1 ASGLRFAW
9 DFGDGSAATAYGAS
23 NATTHRYDAP
33 GLYTVTVRVRGADG
47 QETVYRFTQAV
58 AGTVATG
65 AAAPTATTSV
75 AWEPGTS
82 TQGARLWV
90 VNPDNDSVTVFDGTT
105 FARLAEVAVGKA
117 PRTLT
122 LLPALRQAW
131 VANRDGASITVIDT
145 GTRAVLRTLTL
156 PAASQPWGIV
166 AAPAGNR
173 VYVSLEATSRV
184 LQLDTAGATLATLD
198 LPGAPRHMAVAGNG
212 GQLLVSRFVSPPQP
226 GEETATVLTGR
237 NGVAAGGEVW
247 ALATAPLALQKTV
260 VLAHSTKAD
269 STVQGRGVP
278 NYLGAPAIAP
288 DGLSAW
294 VPSKQDNIQR
304 GRLRDGLDL
313 NFESTVRAIDSRIAM
328 GPLAEDAGA
337 RIDHDNASLASA
349 SVFHPSGAY
358 LFTALET
365 SRQIAIVDPVGRREL
380 FRVDTGRAPQGLAVS
395 ADGRT
400 LFVAN
405 FMDRTVGAYDLGP
418 LVGFGQ
424 LALPVKATL
433 AAVATEKL
441 AAQVLR
447 GKQFFYDARDTRLA
461 RDGYMSCATCH
472 NDGGHDGRTWDL
484 TGLGE
489 GLRNT
494 SALRGRAQQGR
505 LHWSGNF
512 DEVQDFEGQI
522 RALAGGTGLMTDAQL
537 ATGTRSQP
545 LGNAK
550 AGVSADLDALAAYV
564 ASLDAFAASPA
575 RQADGT
581 LTAAAV
587 AGRTVFQNQCIACHG
602 GSAFTQSAAG
612 LLKDVGT
619 LKSTSGTRL
628 GATLAGID
636 IPTLRDTWATAPYLH
651 DGSAA
656 TVEDAVRAHT
666 KLPALSAADVASV
679 AAFVRQIG
687 GTEAAVTAPSTG
699 ATTARGRY
707 VRFEALS
714 EVRGGPWA
722 SMAEFYMLDGS
733 GQPLARTGWKVT
745 GYDSQE
751 AAGEDGRAVNLL
763 DGNAGTIWHTTWSSG
778 NAPYPHWIVID
789 TGATRDFAGF
799 RYQPR
804 AGGLNGTIDGYRL
817 YVSTDG
823 VNWGQPVRQ
832 GNLSA
837 LGAAELTK
845 SVMFG
850 G

>member
-1 ASGLRFAW
+1 
-9 DFGDGSAATAYGAS
+9 
-23 NATTHRYDAP
+23 
-33 GLYTVTVRVRGADG
+33 
-47 QETVYRFTQAV
+47 
-58 AGTVATG
+58 
-65 AAAPTATTSV
+65 
-75 AWEPGTS
+75 
-82 TQGARLWV
+82 
-90 VNPDNDSVTVFDGTT
+90 
-105 FARLAEVAVGKA
+105 
-117 PRTLT
+117 
-122 LLPALRQAW
+122 
-131 VANRDGASITVIDT
+131 
-145 GTRAVLRTLTL
+145 
-156 PAASQPWGIV
+156 
-166 AAPAGNR
+166 GNR
-173 VYVSLEATSRV
+173 VYVSLEASARV
-184 LQLDTAGATLATLD
+184 LQLDTAGAVLATLD

-226 GEETATVLTGR
+226 GEETAVVRNNR

-260 VLAHSTKAD
+260 VLAHGTKAD
-269 STVQGRGVP
+269 STTQGRGVP

-294 VPSKQDNIQR
+294 VPSKQDNLQR

-313 NFESTVRAIDSRIAM
+313 NFENTVRAIDSRIAL

-365 SRQIAIVDPVGRREL
+365 SRQIAVVDPVGRREL

-424 LALPVKATL
+424 LALPAKATL

-472 NDGGHDGRTWDL
+472 SDGGHDGRTWDL

-494 SALRGRAQQGR
+494 TALRGRAQQGR

-522 RALAGGTGLMTDAQL
+522 RALAGGTGLMTDAQF

-545 LGNAK
+545 LGDAK

-564 ASLDAFAASPA
+564 ASLDAFAASQA

-581 LTAAAV
+581 LTSAAV
-587 AGRTVFQNQCIACHG
+587 AGRTVFQNQCASCHG

-656 TVEDAVRAHT
+656 TVEDAIRAHT
-666 KLPALSAADVASV
+666 RLPALSAADLASV

-687 GTEAAVTAPSTG
+687 GTEAAVTAPSTVV
-699 ATTARGRY
+699 TARGRY

-722 SMAEFYMLDGS
+722 SMAEFYLLDKS
-733 GQPLARTGWKVT
+733 GQPLARTGWKVKSVD
-745 GYDSQE
+745 GQE
-751 AAGEDGRAVNLL
+751 TAAEDGKAANVL
-763 DGNAGTIWHTTWSSG
+763 DGNAATMWHTPWSS
-778 NAPYPHWIVID
+778 NATAYPHWIVID
-789 TGATRDFAGF
+789 TGATRDFQGF

-804 AGGLNGTIDGYRL
+804 GGGDNGTVDGYRL
-817 YVSTDG
+817 YVSTYG
-823 VNWGQPVRQ
+823 VAWGQPVAQ
-832 GNLSA
+832 GSLSA
-837 LGAAELTK
+837 LGAAALAK